1 MSAIVDAV
9 RTVKGPRNYYIVALL
24 IALIWAALAIPGLN
38 RSRTAAL
45 NSTSTIQPAILDSVM
60 DYRAYSAGP
69 GYSQVAFKEPAP
81 AVVQWAGVVSAKVM
95 APSAAPDAAAGRR
108 IVRTASMDIV
118 VQHPGEIADRIAAI
132 AEKMGGYLV
141 SADGGGQSAS
151 TAHVTI
157 RVPAAQFEEARA
169 EIRELGARVESEKFD
184 AQDVTRQ
191 YVDQEASI
199 RNLQAEEMQYL
210 AILNRAN
217 DVNSMLMVAG
227 KLSDV
232 RGQIEKLQAEANSSL
247 QQTGTVSLAV
257 ALRTEAAPQ
266 VSVLDWRPLHELRAA
281 AIDGLSSV
289 IAYAAAMITILFYLP
304 AALLWAGTIFFTAVL
319 GWRFVQWLRR
329 RWSVWTAAD
338 SAIQG

>member
-1 MSAIVDAV
+1 MSAFVDAV
-9 RTVKGPRNYYIVALL
+9 RTVKGPRTYYIVALL
-24 IALIWAALAIPGLN
+24 IALIWAAIAIPGVN
-38 RSRTAAL
+38 RSRTAAID
-45 NSTSTIQPAILDSVM
+45 SKSAAQPALLDSEV
-60 DYRAYSAGP
+60 DYRAYSAGA
-69 GYSQVAFKEPAP
+69 GYSQAALKAPTSAFVEK
-81 AVVQWAGVVSAKVM
+81 AGVTGAQVM
-95 APSAAPDAAAGRR
+95 APNAVPDAAAGRR
-108 IVRTASMDIV
+108 IVRTASMEVV

-151 TAHVTI
+151 TAHVTV

-169 EIRELGARVESEKFD
+169 EIRELGARVESEKFE

-232 RGQIEKLQAEANSSL
+232 RGQIEKLQAEANSSV
-247 QQTGTVSLAV
+247 QQAETVSIAV
-257 ALRTEAAPQ
+257 SLRTEAAPQ
-266 VSVLDWRPLHELRAA
+266 VSGLDWRPLHELKAA
-281 AIDGLSSV
+281 AIDGLSNV

-304 AALLWAGTIFFTAVL
+304 AALLWAGTIFLTAVL
-319 GWRFVQWLRR
+319 GWRFVHWLRR
-329 RWSVWTAAD
+329 RWSAWTAVQ
-338 SAIQG
+338 SPLQG